1 MFRIVIGVFLR
12 RRTGPPS
19 GPMVFRGVVVAAT
32 DLETSARSMSG
43 RRVAVTLID
52 GVRRPEGMRYPD
64 GGGLSAQ
71 GRARREAVRLQAAG
85 WFAAGVPVP
94 EVARRLRVSQTAVY
108 GWRQRWRRGGEQA
121 LASKGHGGSR
131 CRLDESRLR
140 RLADALE
147 EGPAVHGFGA
157 DQRWTLA
164 RVSDLIARMF
174 HTRYTLRG
182 LSYLLHR
189 IGWSV
194 QVPTHRAVERDEAA
208 IATWRREVWPAGKR

>member
-1 MFRIVIGVFLR
+1 
-12 RRTGPPS
+12 
-19 GPMVFRGVVVAAT
+19 
-32 DLETSARSMSG
+32 
-43 RRVAVTLID
+43 
-52 GVRRPEGMRYPD
+52 MRYPD

-71 GRARREAVRLQAAG
+71 GRARREAVRRQAAG
-85 WFAAGVPVP
+85 WFVEGVSVP
-94 EVARRLRVSQTAVY
+94 EVARRLRVSRTAVY

-121 LASKGHGGSR
+121 LASKGPGGSR

-147 EGPAVHGFGA
+147 EGAAVHGFGA

-164 RVSDLIARMF
+164 RVSNLIARMF

-182 LSYLLHR
+182 TSYLLHR

-194 QVPTHRAVERDEAA
+194 QVPAHRAVERDEQA
-208 IATWRREVWPAGKR
+208 IATWRREVWPAGNGSGSTGGRCPRHASTNTFQRFASVCVSNVSESHAPSRVPPLRHLTRQRVTF